1 MAKSRLSEAD
11 IRIKTYNFIMLW
23 LGIDFALSDV
33 QRTMFVYGIWQD
45 VQAGDFKRLVERKKV
60 KFARR

>member
-11 IRIKTYNFIMLW
+11 ICIKTYNFIMLW
-23 LGIDFALSDV
+23 LGIAFALCDV
-33 QRTMFVYGIWQD
+33 QSTMCEYGIWQD
-45 VQAGDFKRLVERKKV
+45 VQAGDYKRLVERKKV